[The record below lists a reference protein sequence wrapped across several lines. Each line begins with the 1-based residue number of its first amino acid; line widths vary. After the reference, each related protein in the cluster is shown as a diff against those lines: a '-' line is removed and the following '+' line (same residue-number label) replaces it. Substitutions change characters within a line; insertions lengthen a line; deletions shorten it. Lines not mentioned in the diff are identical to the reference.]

1 MSFTTK
7 KPTTLEDLETVV
19 NAQTEAMHRMLQLQA
34 MQGEMLS
41 QILAA
46 VTRQPTSEGTELEQ
60 ALRRLIALGAEHAA
74 KLAEVISLLK
84 DGRR

>member
-7 KPTTLEDLETVV
+7 KPSTLEDLAAAV
-19 NAQTEAMHRMLQLQA
+19 NAQTEAMHRMLRLQA

-41 QILAA
+41 KILAA
-46 VTRQPTSEGTELEQ
+46 VTRQPESEETQLET
-60 ALRRLIALGAEHAA
+60 ALHNLFALGSEHAA
-74 KLAEVISLLK
+74 KLAEVVALLK

>member
-7 KPTTLEDLETVV
+7 PPATLADLEAAV
-19 NAQTEAMHRMLQLQA
+19 NAQTEAMHRMLRLQA
-34 MQGEMLS
+34 MQGDMLS

-46 VTRQPTSEGTELEQ
+46 VTRQPTSEGNELEA
-60 ALRRLIALGAEHAA
+60 ALHDLFALGAEHAA
-74 KLAEVISLLK
+74 KLSEVIALLK

>member
-7 KPTTLEDLETVV
+7 KPPTLEDLEAVV

-34 MQGEMLS
+34 IQGEMLAK
-41 QILAA
+41 ILVA
-46 VTRQPTSEGTELEQ
+46 VSRHPASEDNPLEV
-60 ALRRLIALGAEHAA
+60 ALRRLIALSSEHAA
-74 KLAEVISLLK
+74 RLAEVVTLLK